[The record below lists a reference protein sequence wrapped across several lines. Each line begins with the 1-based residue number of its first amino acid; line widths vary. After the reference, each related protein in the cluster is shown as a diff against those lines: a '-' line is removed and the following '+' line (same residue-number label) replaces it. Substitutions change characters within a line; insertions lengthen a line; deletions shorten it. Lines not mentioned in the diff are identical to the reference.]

1 MEAKPIQWEREL
13 EDKFN
18 LMISKIPTF
27 HRQIA
32 ELVAKTAAE
41 DYARQRNSPKVGEE
55 DVVRAFLDEVP
66 KPFYSMMIK
75 LFDDVGFDY
84 RKYQGGL

>member
-1 MEAKPIQWEREL
+1 MEANSAQWERGL
-13 EDKFN
+13 EERFN
-18 LMISKIPTF
+18 LMISKIPLF

-32 ELVAKTAAE
+32 ERVAKTAAE
-41 DYARQRNSPKVGEE
+41 DYARQRNSPTVGEE

-84 RKYQGGL
+84 RKYQGRP

>member
-1 MEAKPIQWEREL
+1 MEAKPIQWERDL
-13 EDKFN
+13 EEKFN

-32 ELVAKTAAE
+32 ERVAKAAAE
-41 DYARQRNSPKVGEE
+41 DYARSRNSPTVGEA
-55 DVVRAFLDEVP
+55 DVIKAFLDEVP

-75 LFDDVGFDY
+75 LFDDVGFDF
-84 RKYQGGL
+84 RKYQGKA